1 MFFYTTFSI
10 HIFSI
15 QNFLYNTLFFYTTWP
30 ESLSD
35 SDLLFYLVF
44 LHIIVHDRRPF
55 FSIQHLS
62 RHIFL
67 YSFFYTLL
75 SIHIFSIQHVFFYT
89 TFSIHIFSIHNF
101 LYNTFFSIQFCLYT
115 FCLYTLSIQHNFFYT
130 IRPGP
135 FLLVEARAGGEGG
148 VSQEFTIN

>member
-1 MFFYTTFSI
+1 MQTYCLLPILLGPCLLISGARISMTH
-10 HIFSI
+10 HI
-15 QNFLYNTLFFYTTWP
+15 QRMTNNTMQTILCLAGRSGCP
-30 ESLSD
+30 
-35 SDLLFYLVF
+35 
-44 LHIIVHDRRPF
+44 HIDTF